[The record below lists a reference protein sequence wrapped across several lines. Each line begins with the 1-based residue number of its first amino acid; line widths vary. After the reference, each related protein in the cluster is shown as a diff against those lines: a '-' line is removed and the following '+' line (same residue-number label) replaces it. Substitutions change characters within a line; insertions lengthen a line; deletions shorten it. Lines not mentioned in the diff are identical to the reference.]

1 METFGQPTSHNY
13 CSPFWRVKICNT
25 DKSAGLTDFNMRY
38 HRLITLITEALVQ
51 ALAKPKEAKTFGEYS
66 DALSSIQEEADT
78 RMVLHAC
85 EAKAKGYKRTVVI
98 SSNTDVL
105 VLLIAFYPQLSAEVW
120 MKAGTS
126 ATQRYIAVHKIE
138 VSDDVRC
145 GILAFHAI
153 TECDSISQFC
163 GKSKKMAWKIFCE
176 VPHLLAELGGTH
188 SPTAQQ
194 QKNLCA
200 GCTTP
205 LETQTTFRHLDVPSS
220 GKAQGSSKTYLRRA
234 RHFVITS

>member
-1 METFGQPTSHNY
+1 
-13 CSPFWRVKICNT
+13 
-25 DKSAGLTDFNMRY
+25 
-38 HRLITLITEALVQ
+38 
-51 ALAKPKEAKTFGEYS
+51 
-66 DALSSIQEEADT
+66 
-78 RMVLHAC
+78 
-85 EAKAKGYKRTVVI
+85 
-98 SSNTDVL
+98 
-105 VLLIAFYPQLSAEVW
+105 

-188 SPTAQQ
+188 SPTAQTLSAAEEFVCRLYNPYGDINNIQSLRCTQFRKGAGKFENLPPMCYTLRHHILIANYQALIWRTSNVANQ
-194 QKNLCA
+194 QIPCP
-200 GCTTP
+200 TTSGW
-205 LETQTTFRHLDVPSS
+205 TFS
-220 GKAQGSSKTYLRRA
+220 
-234 RHFVITS
+234 